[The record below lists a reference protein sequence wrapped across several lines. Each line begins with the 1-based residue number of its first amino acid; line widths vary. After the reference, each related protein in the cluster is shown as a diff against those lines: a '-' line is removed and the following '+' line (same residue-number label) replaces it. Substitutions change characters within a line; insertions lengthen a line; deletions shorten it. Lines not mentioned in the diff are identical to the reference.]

1 MKVSL
6 IHSVFLSHRNGVN
19 TVLHNLINN
28 KDIFASQGIELK
40 VLAPDTFQSRSF
52 ETSALTLKDR
62 MKRLVTQKLTKM
74 ANWSSLCASLMMY
87 IREVRFSKKMAI
99 KYLNTSPDVNEVVFV
114 HSFFLCYYY
123 LKYRSQK
130 QKVVLV
136 LHNNGDTFKMYR
148 TYYKAL
154 EKSFYYKLMLK
165 MEAYVLSS
173 VDRINFVSKN
183 SKKEFL
189 KLHPSISPDKVFYI
203 YNGIDNK
210 SLSRMYEI
218 HRPIEICCVASIS
231 ERKGQRN
238 VIEALKNFGS
248 VIPNV
253 HFTFIG
259 EGEIRPSL
267 ELKVKEYNLE
277 NYVTFV
283 GVSNDV
289 ESYLSKSDIFMLPS
303 MDEGL
308 PMSIIEAMRAGL
320 PIVSCP
326 VGGIP
331 EMVVTGENGVLI
343 EPSIK
348 GVYEFLS
355 LIDKYDWGYMSKR
368 SRLTFEQK
376 FTSDKMVAEYCNLLT
391 F

>member
-1 MKVSL
+1 
-6 IHSVFLSHRNGVN
+6 
-19 TVLHNLINN
+19 
-28 KDIFASQGIELK
+28 
-40 VLAPDTFQSRSF
+40 
-52 ETSALTLKDR
+52 
-62 MKRLVTQKLTKM
+62 
-74 ANWSSLCASLMMY
+74 
-87 IREVRFSKKMAI
+87 
-99 KYLNTSPDVNEVVFV
+99 
-114 HSFFLCYYY
+114 
-123 LKYRSQK
+123 
-130 QKVVLV
+130 
-136 LHNNGDTFKMYR
+136 
-148 TYYKAL
+148 
-154 EKSFYYKLMLK
+154 
-165 MEAYVLSS
+165 
-173 VDRINFVSKN
+173 
-183 SKKEFL
+183 
-189 KLHPSISPDKVFYI
+189 
-203 YNGIDNK
+203 
-210 SLSRMYEI
+210 MYEI

-376 FTSDKMVAEYCNLLT
+376 FTSDKMVVEYCNLLT